1 MTGQVRVRV
10 TPFTAWILDTTK
22 ESGLEVLVGG
32 WEPFDL
38 WVCVSAQPVISR
50 RFPLHDGRET
60 GGRGTRA
67 LPSELAIGSI
77 PDRRGEGNSV
87 RTSTLQVRWFESVPA
102 SGAGLPEG
110 LRCDHRSS
118 WRRHQP
124 RLT

>member
-77 PDRRGEGNSV
+77 PDRARRREQCKNQHAPGQVV
-87 RTSTLQVRWFESVPA
+87 RVGSREWGRVT
-102 SGAGLPEG
+102 
-110 LRCDHRSS
+110 
-118 WRRHQP
+118 
-124 RLT
+124 

>member
-67 LPSELAIGSI
+67 CH
-77 PDRRGEGNSV
+77 RNWQSV
-87 RTSTLQVRWFESVPA
+87 RFPIAEAKGTV
-102 SGAGLPEG
+102 
-110 LRCDHRSS
+110 
-118 WRRHQP
+118 
-124 RLT
+124 